1 MISLTGAVILPFS
14 LILYHGFVKT
24 IPGKKRHP
32 QMPVI
37 SKKGIGHER
46 EDKTMAMTAVVYPE
60 LPGEGRELEIPNNRE
75 EMFRFLC
82 RMDDYEK
89 WMTEELEEL
98 RAWKFRPG
106 DCIPDNVLLSKLD
119 QIGGGGNKGFSNP
132 VYTAY
137 IASIEDAK
145 ERNERIE
152 KTREVIKRNLYKIA
166 FVKILVNRYLSK
178 EERMAIE
185 ARVFCRKPYD
195 YYWEKLGRKTGKR

>member
-1 MISLTGAVILPFS
+1 
-14 LILYHGFVKT
+14 
-24 IPGKKRHP
+24 
-32 QMPVI
+32 MPVI

-75 EMFRFLC
+75 DMFRFLC

-119 QIGGGGNKGFSNP
+119 QIGGSGNKGFSNP

-152 KTREVIKRNLYKIA
+152 KTREVLKRNLYKIA
-166 FVKILVNRYLSK
+166 FVKILINRYLSK

-195 YYWEKLGRKTGKR
+195 YYWEKSGRKNVSRATFYRRANEGVDHLLMLLKRYYQDAG